1 MLWIEIL
8 LGVDL
13 GLWRWVIDIA
23 GVVFFGSWILAS
35 EDNGWR
41 KIMALSAAS
50 IVLGVAGVLF
60 FAAMG
65 ML

>member
-1 MLWIEIL
+1 MFWFEIL

-23 GVVFFGSWILAS
+23 GVAFFGSWILAS
-35 EDNGWR
+35 KDNGWR
-41 KIMALSAAS
+41 KIMALSAAT